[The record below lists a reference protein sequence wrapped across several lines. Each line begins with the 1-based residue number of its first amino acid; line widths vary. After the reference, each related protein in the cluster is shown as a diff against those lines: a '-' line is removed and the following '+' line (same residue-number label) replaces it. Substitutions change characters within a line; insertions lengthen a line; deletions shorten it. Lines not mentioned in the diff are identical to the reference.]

1 MDSAQITIQIVV
13 TLVAIACA
21 IPGTFLVLRKMSLI
35 SDAISHSIL
44 LGIVIG
50 FFIVEDTSSPLLI
63 VLAALAGV
71 VTVIL
76 VEFIQ
81 KTGLVKEDTAIG
93 LVFPALFSIGV
104 ILISKNANDVHL
116 DIDSVMVGDLSLVAF
131 DNILINCQEGVADSC
146 VSLGPKAIWVIG
158 SILLVTL
165 ILLFAFFKELKVST
179 FDAGLAAALGFSP
192 VIMHYGLMT
201 VSSVTIVGA
210 FDAVGPILVVALMIA
225 PAATAYLF
233 TKDLKKML
241 LLSCF
246 FGVVASIAG
255 FWLAHIL
262 DASISGSMTTVL
274 AVLFLLVFEPII
286 MSIVVSI
293 ATGTGIIFYQYY
305 ELAMASGI
313 DFERKLFGDKIRTV
327 FSEFVWVDYLYIFL
341 IALILASVL
350 IYILPKR
357 GLIYG
362 YYKVRQQ
369 KTEIMLLVF
378 LLHIRNHKEE
388 SERHVKH
395 LNEHI
400 NWQRLRSQS
409 IVELAKKN
417 NMITVTDK
425 IISLTEKGE
434 DFTEKAID
442 YIITNKDTEIE
453 EMKDDF
459 FLFRG

>member
-1 MDSAQITIQIVV
+1 MNSAQIIIQIIVA
-13 TLVAIACA
+13 LVAVACA

-50 FFIVEDTSSPLLI
+50 FFIVEDTASPLLI
-63 VLAALAGV
+63 VLAALAGI

-76 VEFIQ
+76 VEYIQ

-116 DIDSVMVGDLSLVAF
+116 DIDSVMVGDLSLAPF
-131 DNILINCQEGVADSC
+131 DILQIGCIEGVTDSC
-146 VSLGPKAIWVIG
+146 INLGPKAIWVIG
-158 SILLVTL
+158 TILVITL
-165 ILLFAFFKELKVST
+165 ILLFMFFKELKVST

-192 VIMHYGLMT
+192 LIMHYGLMT
-201 VSSVTIVGA
+201 VSSITIVGA

-246 FGVVASIAG
+246 FGVFAAISG
-255 FWLAHIL
+255 YWLAHIL

-274 AVLFLLVFEPII
+274 AILFLLVYEPII
-286 MSIVVSI
+286 TSILVSL
-293 ATGTGIIFYQYY
+293 TVGTSTIFYQYY
-305 ELAMASGI
+305 ELLVANETGI
-313 DFERKLFGDKIRTV
+313 EHMLLGEKIQTV
-327 FSEFVWVDYLYIFL
+327 FAEFVFLDYVYIL
-341 IALILASVL
+341 IIATVLTAFL

-357 GLIYG
+357 GVIYG

-378 LLHIRNHKEE
+378 LLHIRNHSEE

-400 NWQRLRSQS
+400 NWQRLRSKS
-409 IVELAKKN
+409 IVELAQKN
-417 NMITVTDK
+417 NMITIDSS
-425 IISLTEKGE
+425 IISLTKKGE
-434 DFTEKAID
+434 EFTEKAID